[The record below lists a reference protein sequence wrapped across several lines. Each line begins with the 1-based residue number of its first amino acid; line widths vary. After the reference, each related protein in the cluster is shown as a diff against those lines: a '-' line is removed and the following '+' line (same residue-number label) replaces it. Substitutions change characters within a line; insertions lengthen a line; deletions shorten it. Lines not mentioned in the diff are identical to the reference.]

1 MNLCGK
7 QVCLFNMK
15 KRGTQAISKQTDR
28 LGKTKTQFTRKRK
41 SLPNLCKRTAM
52 GAASTTAA

>member
-15 KRGTQAISKQTDR
+15 KRRTQAISKQTDW

-41 SLPNLCKRTAM
+41 PLPIPCKRTAM
-52 GAASTTAA
+52 GAASKTAA